1 LAAYI
6 LQSSPILILT
16 SSMNILIGIS
26 GSIAAYKATHLVR
39 EILKS
44 TEAGGNHEVRVVMT
58 PSATKF
64 IPALTLQN
72 LTKHTVAVEMFD
84 EGTQSGGSW
93 HIHLARWCDAM
104 LIAPCSAAT
113 LGKLANG
120 VCDTALV
127 TVALALPPMKPLL
140 IAPAMDTEMW
150 VHPST
155 QRNCSILRK
164 DGAYII
170 PPAEGE
176 LASGFVGAGRLPEV
190 NVLMDTLFAALN
202 APRFERFTTQESF
215 SQASNQAD
223 QHQAFYTPP
232 PSNPSEAFDTYNR
245 RFDAYATQLDPT
257 APSNQSASNQSVNTQ
272 FADKQ
277 SAGNQQTSVP
287 DPIQEA
293 LGKTVVNLQEGAEE
307 IQFDAELELTKLKRE
322 QRGEAPTPTSTVDV
336 GAVPFPFAGKTVLIT
351 AGPTYEKIDDVRFI
365 GNYSSG
371 KMGFALAEE
380 AARYGAKVTLVAG
393 PVSLKSPENVQRVD
407 VESAREMFDEVMK
420 RRADSD
426 VIILA
431 AAVADF
437 TPVEKHDGKIKKED
451 TGETMTLRL
460 TKTPDILAAV
470 GAVKGDKQVVVGF
483 ALEAHNHVEN
493 ARKKLTAKRADMI
506 VLNALGKPQSGFD
519 TDENTITILTHSAEP
534 HDFAPMPKRECAR
547 VILREAAAIGQQR

>member
-1 LAAYI
+1 
-6 LQSSPILILT
+6 
-16 SSMNILIGIS
+16 
-26 GSIAAYKATHLVR
+26 
-39 EILKS
+39 
-44 TEAGGNHEVRVVMT
+44 
-58 PSATKF
+58 
-64 IPALTLQN
+64 
-72 LTKHTVAVEMFD
+72 
-84 EGTQSGGSW
+84 
-93 HIHLARWCDAM
+93 M

-155 QRNCSILRK
+155 QRNCAILRK

-202 APRFERFTTQESF
+202 APRFERFTAQESF

-232 PSNPSEAFDTYNR
+232 PSNPSESFDTYNR
-245 RFDAYATQLDPT
+245 RFDAYATQLDPS
-257 APSNQSASNQSVNTQ
+257 APSNQSA
-272 FADKQ
+272 A
-277 SAGNQQTSVP
+277 SVP

-293 LGKTVVNLQEGAEE
+293 LGKTVVNLQEGAEA

-322 QRGEAPTPTSTVDV
+322 QRGEVPTPASTVDV
-336 GAVPFPFAGKTVLIT
+336 GAVPFPLAGKTVLIT

-380 AARYGAKVTLVAG
+380 AARFGAKVTLVAG
-393 PVSLKSPENVQRVD
+393 PVSLQSPENVQRVD

-420 RRADSD
+420 RRAESD

-470 GAVKGDKQVVVGF
+470 GAVKGDKQIVVGF

-547 VILREAAAIGQQR
+547 VILREAVTIGQQR